1 MPKLYIIETAIEEA
15 SVYAMDLADALQT
28 WGGRAVDIL
37 CIKEYENR
45 TTETLH

>member
-1 MPKLYIIETAIEEA
+1 MPKLYIIETAKEEV

-28 WGGRAVDIL
+28 WGGRGADVL
-37 CIKEYENR
+37 CIKEYDNR